1 MSSRLS
7 SRPPPS
13 RTPQVVDR
21 PTQGHRFL
29 SRKYL
34 QPQWVLDSA
43 NFRVLMPA
51 ELYVPGRV
59 PPPHL
64 SPFVNDD
71 EEGYTPD
78 FAATVKRLQ
87 VGGGRLFPDT
97 LEQEG
102 GREEVVGIASPHTFG
117 HHCRVGDKM
126 VHTYSNTSWIHP
138 FVDPPSG
145 IGHAASLCGST
156 NESLL
161 GRVTLLRWALHR
173 PHPWPAVTP
182 MGADIQMSDFL
193 PFHYFLTRC

>member
-1 MSSRLS
+1 M
-7 SRPPPS
+7 
-13 RTPQVVDR
+13 VDR

-87 VGGGRLFPDT
+87 VRGGQGRICILA
-97 LEQEG
+97 G
-102 GREEVVGIASPHTFG
+102 GAEMVGI
-117 HHCRVGDKM
+117 
-126 VHTYSNTSWIHP
+126 
-138 FVDPPSG
+138 DPPSG

-161 GRVTLLRWALHR
+161 GRVTFLRWACRR
-173 PHPWPAVTP
+173 PDQWPAITP
-182 MGADIQMSDFL
+182 MGVYILSFITIILYNCIIMCEY
-193 PFHYFLTRC
+193 PIG